1 MAGGKLMKYIIM
13 CKLVNGNVITASA
26 NSFSVAM
33 LIAEKFI
40 SGEFT
45 KRVEIV
51 KISTGAS
58 TKFIF

>member
-1 MAGGKLMKYIIM
+1 MKYIII
-13 CKLVNGNVITASA
+13 CKLTNGNVITASA
-26 NSFSVAM
+26 NSFSVAT

-51 KISTGAS
+51 KISTGA
-58 TKFIF
+58 TTRYIY